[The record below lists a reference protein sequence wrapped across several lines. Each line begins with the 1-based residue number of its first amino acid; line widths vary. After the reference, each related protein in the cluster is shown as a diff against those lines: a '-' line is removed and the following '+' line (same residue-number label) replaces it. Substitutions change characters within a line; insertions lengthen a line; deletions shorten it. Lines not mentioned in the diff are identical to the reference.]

1 MKYLQGEEK
10 KEAIKYFKRASEIAL
25 NSTCYR
31 ARCGSVIIKNGE
43 IIGEGYNSPPG
54 NIKLEECL
62 RDSLPEEFISDKTC
76 CIHAEDRAIRDALVR
91 FPNDLLNST
100 IYFTRINENREIV
113 TSGEPYC
120 TWCSKTSLDVGILEF
135 VLWHEEG
142 IAVYDTKEYNE
153 LSFKYNQ
160 Q

>member
-10 KEAIKYFKRASEIAL
+10 EEAIGCFKRASEIAL

-54 NIKLEECL
+54 NIKLKECL
-62 RDSLPEEFISDKTC
+62 IDSLPEEFVSDKTC
-76 CIHAEDRAIRDALVR
+76 CIHAEDRAIRDALKR
-91 FPNDLLNST
+91 FPNDLENSR
-100 IYFTRINENREIV
+100 IYFTRINENGEV
-113 TSGEPYC
+113 VKSKEPYC

-153 LSFKYNQ
+153 LSFKHNQ